1 MENTATE
8 VVETIEN
15 AAPVSKAAI
24 VAVGVVVVSVGV
36 ALGVK
41 FWRNRKTARVEI
53 QPEDL
58 ELQ

>member
-41 FWRNRKTARVEI
+41 FWKNRKTNTAIVLPEEPV
-53 QPEDL
+53 QP
-58 ELQ
+58 